1 MMLAFAM
8 LFHFLVDALC
18 GASML
23 GAVIDDAPDGGFWL
37 IIAYDFLAFATQ
49 VLTGWLADKL
59 RHDRW
64 LWLLSILLVGS
75 GATGGL
81 NHPWLATV
89 LLGLGNS
96 LFHVSAGREVI
107 RHHTLKS
114 LWRARELGLFVAPGA
129 LGIGLGCMFP
139 MEMYMVSLAA
149 MFVILGLFLWY
160 WPAETRESEAVEQS
174 AKSVVVEQSE
184 PAWPQRVLAAFMMA
198 FCVLCRAASGFC
210 GPSPWR
216 GSMVLCVSCFLLVMG
231 GKMAGGIIGDRWGH
245 WRTGLTALVLSWVL
259 LVIGGESICLALSAQ
274 FVANFLMA
282 ITLYVLVKL
291 YPSSPGMMFG
301 LAAAVLFPGAMM
313 QLLPHHET
321 IFEIAY
327 LLACLSF
334 GAAWWLCAK
343 KGKGVC
349 L

>member
-1 MMLAFAM
+1 MLAFAM
-8 LFHFLVDALC
+8 IFHFLVDALC

-23 GAVIDDAPDGGFWL
+23 GAVIDGSPDGGFWL

-107 RHHTLKS
+107 RRHTLTS
-114 LWRARELGLFVAPGA
+114 LGRAHELGLFVAPGA

-149 MFVILGLFLWY
+149 MFIVLGLFLWR
-160 WPAETRESEAVEQS
+160 WPAETAESTTAVQ
-174 AKSVVVEQSE
+174 ATGTAPVDTSE
-184 PAWPQRVLAAFMMA
+184 PASHRILAAFMMT
-198 FCVLCRAASGFC
+198 FCVFCRAASGFC

-216 GSMVLCVSCFLLVMG
+216 GSTALCVLCFLLVMG
-231 GKMAGGIIGDRWGH
+231 GKMAGGVISDRWGL
-245 WRTGLTALVLSWVL
+245 WRTGLAALVLSWVL
-259 LVIGGESICLALSAQ
+259 LVIGGKSICLALSAQ
-274 FVANFLMA
+274 FVANLLMA

-291 YPSSPGMMFG
+291 YSSSPGMMFG

-313 QLLPHHET
+313 QLLPHHDT

-334 GAAWWLCAK
+334 GATWWLCVK
-343 KGKGVC
+343 KQRGKW
-349 L
+349 LR

>member
-1 MMLAFAM
+1 MLLFFAM

-23 GAVIDDAPDGGFWL
+23 GAVVDGAPDGGFWL

-64 LWLLSILLVGS
+64 LWFLSILLVVS

-107 RHHTLKS
+107 RHHTLTS
-114 LWRARELGLFVAPGA
+114 LRKARELGLFVAPGA

-149 MFVILGLFLWY
+149 MFIVLGLFLWL
-160 WPAETRESEAVEQS
+160 WPTETVETTA
-174 AKSVVVEQSE
+174 AKSSKA
-184 PAWPQRVLAAFMMA
+184 AWQHRALAAFMMT

-216 GSMVLCVSCFLLVMG
+216 GSTVLCVLCFLLVMG
-231 GKMAGGIIGDRWGH
+231 GKMAGGVIGDHWRH
-245 WRTGLTALVLSWVL
+245 WRTGLVALVLSWVL
-259 LVIGGESICLALSAQ
+259 LVIGGQSICLALSAQ
-274 FVANFLMA
+274 FIANLLMA

-343 KGKGVC
+343 RVKSVC